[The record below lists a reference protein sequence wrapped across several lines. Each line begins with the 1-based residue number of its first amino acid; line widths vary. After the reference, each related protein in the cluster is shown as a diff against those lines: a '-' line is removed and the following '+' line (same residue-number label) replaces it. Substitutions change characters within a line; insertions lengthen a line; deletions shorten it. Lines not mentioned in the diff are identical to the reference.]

1 MRKRIDACALCSSD
15 NYALSKKAHREFLE
29 RTHEERIA
37 SISLMAKS
45 SKEEAES
52 PKVPKVFTRAW
63 IMFCGKKRYLE
74 KYDIQRTI
82 EAGFKVHYE

>member
-1 MRKRIDACALCSSD
+1 MRKRINTAAICSSA
-15 NYALSKKAHREFLE
+15 NYVQSKKAHREYLE
-29 RTHEERIA
+29 RTHEERVA

-45 SKEEAES
+45 TKEEAQT

-63 IMFCGKKRYLE
+63 IMFCGKKKYLE